1 MSIDTSPAAIAVYDE
16 RPFFEKA
23 LVYGVAHGI
32 LSAEKIDSMLN
43 DGPKGLVQIARYFG
57 TEFLRPELERAR
69 ERMVNLISLYLQD
82 SCEGDLLAAAQ
93 SLRQH
98 SLLSRSK
105 GGSDL
110 LRRLIALPE
119 SSHFGMAGSDEAQ
132 TPLLAL

>member
-1 MSIDTSPAAIAVYDE
+1 MQSSESISTIAVYDE

-69 ERMVNLISLYLQD
+69 ERMVNLISLYL
-82 SCEGDLLAAAQ
+82 E
-93 SLRQH
+93 
-98 SLLSRSK
+98 
-105 GGSDL
+105 
-110 LRRLIALPE
+110 E
-119 SSHFGMAGSDEAQ
+119 SSQGDVHKAASGRAPRAARTCSRRCW
-132 TPLLAL
+132 